1 MKGTKKINWGVIG
14 AGSIASAFA
23 HSIKSSKNATLISVH
38 GRSELKTNKFSK
50 KFNIKAILSLEKFL
64 SSKEIDAVY
73 VATPHNTHFL
83 YSMEA
88 IQSKKHVLCEKPL
101 SVNSVE
107 AMILVNEAR
116 KNEVFLME
124 AFMYR
129 VHPQTKNL
137 LKLLQENFSGEEIK
151 IQSSFGFK
159 ADVNQQHRLR
169 NPNLAGGAILD
180 VGCYPLSMSRLI
192 AGAMENK
199 NFLDPLQM
207 EVSSILDETGIDL
220 NATAKIVFSKKIEAE
235 IKTAINEELT
245 NDLVIMSKEKKI
257 EVKQPWHCGQF
268 ENGNSSIRLVF
279 ENGEKKDFD
288 FHDEIG
294 LFTREIDHASKMIM
308 EEKIESDEISHADT
322 LGNMIWLEKWYQDA
336 GVKYSQ
342 NLPEKSPIFPTHNL
356 NKELLKK
363 VNISELKKKG
373 SRIVFGCDNQTSS
386 LHASAMFDHFF
397 ELGGNIFDTAYIY
410 NSGKSDS
417 YLGEWIASRN
427 ISKEV
432 IVLGKGAHTPE
443 CEPKFIRPQLE
454 ESLERLK
461 LDSLDIYCL
470 HRDNLQIPVSEF
482 IDALNEL
489 KDEGLVKSI
498 GASNWSFKRFKEAME
513 YSEKSE
519 KTGFTVLSN
528 NFSLATMI
536 NPVWPGCIHCDED
549 FLSYLTEKEVKLF
562 PWSSQARGFFI
573 EKDLFPKGD
582 HFSNPT
588 LDEEKRVWHNEV
600 NLKRREKCFK
610 LSKELECSPIELA
623 LAYVLNKNENIF
635 PLVGPRTVFESES
648 CMKATKIELSKSQ
661 MDWLV
666 E

>member
-169 NPNLAGGAILD
+169 NPDLAGGAILD

-268 ENGNSSIRLVF
+268 ENGNSSIRL
-279 ENGEKKDFD
+279 
-288 FHDEIG
+288 
-294 LFTREIDHASKMIM
+294 
-308 EEKIESDEISHADT
+308 
-322 LGNMIWLEKWYQDA
+322 
-336 GVKYSQ
+336 SQ
-342 NLPEKSPIFPTHNL
+342 S
-356 NKELLKK
+356 
-363 VNISELKKKG
+363 
-373 SRIVFGCDNQTSS
+373 
-386 LHASAMFDHFF
+386 
-397 ELGGNIFDTAYIY
+397 
-410 NSGKSDS
+410 
-417 YLGEWIASRN
+417 
-427 ISKEV
+427 
-432 IVLGKGAHTPE
+432 
-443 CEPKFIRPQLE
+443 
-454 ESLERLK
+454 
-461 LDSLDIYCL
+461 
-470 HRDNLQIPVSEF
+470 
-482 IDALNEL
+482 
-489 KDEGLVKSI
+489 
-498 GASNWSFKRFKEAME
+498 
-513 YSEKSE
+513 
-519 KTGFTVLSN
+519 
-528 NFSLATMI
+528 
-536 NPVWPGCIHCDED
+536 
-549 FLSYLTEKEVKLF
+549 
-562 PWSSQARGFFI
+562 
-573 EKDLFPKGD
+573 
-582 HFSNPT
+582 
-588 LDEEKRVWHNEV
+588 
-600 NLKRREKCFK
+600 KRRK
-610 LSKELECSPIELA
+610 
-623 LAYVLNKNENIF
+623 
-635 PLVGPRTVFESES
+635 
-648 CMKATKIELSKSQ
+648 
-661 MDWLV
+661 
-666 E
+666 

>member
-88 IQSKKHVLCEKPL
+88 IHSKKHVLCEKPL

-151 IQSSFGFK
+151 IQSSFGFQ

-169 NPNLAGGAILD
+169 NPDLAGGAILD

-245 NDLVIMSKEKKI
+245 NDLVIMSKKKKI
-257 EVKQPWHCGQF
+257 LIF
-268 ENGNSSIRLVF
+268 MMRL
-279 ENGEKKDFD
+279 DF
-288 FHDEIG
+288 
-294 LFTREIDHASKMIM
+294 S
-308 EEKIESDEISHADT
+308 
-322 LGNMIWLEKWYQDA
+322 
-336 GVKYSQ
+336 
-342 NLPEKSPIFPTHNL
+342 PEK
-356 NKELLKK
+356 
-363 VNISELKKKG
+363 
-373 SRIVFGCDNQTSS
+373 
-386 LHASAMFDHFF
+386 
-397 ELGGNIFDTAYIY
+397 
-410 NSGKSDS
+410 
-417 YLGEWIASRN
+417 
-427 ISKEV
+427 
-432 IVLGKGAHTPE
+432 
-443 CEPKFIRPQLE
+443 
-454 ESLERLK
+454 
-461 LDSLDIYCL
+461 
-470 HRDNLQIPVSEF
+470 
-482 IDALNEL
+482 
-489 KDEGLVKSI
+489 
-498 GASNWSFKRFKEAME
+498 
-513 YSEKSE
+513 
-519 KTGFTVLSN
+519 
-528 NFSLATMI
+528 
-536 NPVWPGCIHCDED
+536 
-549 FLSYLTEKEVKLF
+549 
-562 PWSSQARGFFI
+562 
-573 EKDLFPKGD
+573 
-582 HFSNPT
+582 
-588 LDEEKRVWHNEV
+588 
-600 NLKRREKCFK
+600 
-610 LSKELECSPIELA
+610 
-623 LAYVLNKNENIF
+623 
-635 PLVGPRTVFESES
+635 
-648 CMKATKIELSKSQ
+648 
-661 MDWLV
+661 
-666 E
+666 